1 MQEGNFIN
9 KIKITLFIPNLGGG
23 GAERVI
29 CNLANF
35 IVLNK
40 DLSAE
45 ILLMNAD
52 FPIKYY
58 VHPSVTIKYLNCS
71 RTLFSLPKLV
81 FYLKNNR
88 QNIFLSSLTHA
99 NIVSIVAGLIVGS
112 LDKIFVSEHAL
123 FDLTLDASLKDRVIR
138 FLVKVLYPKAN
149 KVIAVSDIV
158 KERLIE
164 ISQISPDKILR
175 IYNPLV
181 LMQDEKKSF
190 ENPKHKVMGLGKASV
205 IISAGR
211 FCSEKDFITLLKA
224 MKIVIS
230 TKNQAKLILLGDGPD
245 RELIFNTVNLLGLSE
260 HVEMPGFSSDI
271 HSCLVGS
278 DLFVLS
284 SPRESFGNVLIEAM
298 ALNIPVISTDCGGP
312 REILENGLWG
322 ALVPIG
328 DYRAMADAI
337 IKSLDSNNILN
348 TKDRVKEF
356 SISKQANEYLALFF
370 GALDGGLSK

>member
-158 KERLIE
+158 KKRLIE

-230 TKNQAKLILLGDGPD
+230 TKNQTKLILLGDGPD

-370 GALDGGLSK
+370 GALDGGL